1 LSGQGRQQRLQ
12 LYYSFRFCRK
22 TAAMPLPRCMPFVA
36 KWTMWWMNATTRAW
50 PAKLAWWRGEVE
62 KLYHG
67 QPEHPVMLA
76 LKPHVTVLDLPQN
89 LLEEIV
95 DGMQM
100 DLDFARYDRFQ
111 DLLLYCHRVAGVVGQ
126 LAAQIFGYQDRQT
139 LKYAHELGI
148 AFQLT
153 NIIRDVGED
162 ARRAAST
169 CR

>member
-1 LSGQGRQQRLQ
+1 
-12 LYYSFRFCRK
+12 
-22 TAAMPLPRCMPFVA
+22 MPFVA

-76 LKPHVTVLDLPQN
+76 LKPHVTALDLPQN

-111 DLLLYCHRVAGVVGQ
+111 DLLLYCHRVAGWWASWQRRFSAIRTG
-126 LAAQIFGYQDRQT
+126 RRSNT
-139 LKYAHELGI
+139 P
-148 AFQLT
+148 T
-153 NIIRDVGED
+153 NW
-162 ARRAAST
+162 ALPSS
-169 CR
+169 